1 MYPKHLTRD
10 LPSVEG
16 KLISCL
22 AKDISLFQEFPES
35 ITIDNFTSE
44 ENRIFFKVYKT
55 LYEKKYS
62 TIDEVSINSEF
73 PQGSK
78 DRQLFESY
86 HGSAMTKE
94 FKNNEL
100 SAIEN
105 FDKFKGDFLEVN
117 SKMALYKELKS
128 SIDRFNIE
136 EFCNETTE
144 HIYSYIDHK
153 LTNSVISVNSEADIE
168 NLGIDDEFIERC
180 KKGEAV
186 GITYGLHEYNK
197 ATMGMHFGNLSLLAY
212 GTNVGKTNTMFS
224 NFVLDYAM
232 QGEEVFIYSNE
243 TDKYDFQTFLLVN
256 VLSKKYGIHKI
267 TKNKLKNG
275 KLTEEQWEQ
284 IKVAQDFINENIKPL
299 ITVKY
304 PKSHNMKEFVS
315 YVRRY
320 AYRGVKYFFMDTMK
334 SDEAGSAQSVGLLV
348 DQSRTIYE
356 TCKKLNVHC
365 LATAQIALRHIEN
378 FTRVITEAHLAGS
391 KQISE
396 VCDVI
401 ITGRDLYL
409 DELDGEKNEIKI
421 YKNVTDDNGK
431 TWRKEYQKMDRER
444 SYVLLNLPKNRYGE
458 KGIFTV
464 FERLGHLGQF
474 HQIGLAKLKAI

>member
-1 MYPKHLTRD
+1 MYPKHLTED
-10 LPSVEG
+10 LPSIEG

-86 HGSAMTKE
+86 HGSALTKE

-284 IKVAQDFINENIKPL
+284 IKIAQDFINENIKPL

-421 YKNVTDDNGK
+421 YKNVTDDNGR
-431 TWRKEYQKMDRER
+431 TWRKEYQKMDREK
-444 SYVLLNLPKNRYGE
+444 SYILLNLPKNRYGE

-474 HQIGLAKLKAI
+474 HQVGLAQLKAI

>member
-186 GITYGLHEYNK
+186 GISYGFHEYNK
-197 ATMGMHFGNLSLLAY
+197 LTMGMHLGNLSLLAMPNN
-212 GTNVGKTNTMFS
+212 TGKSSSMFS
-224 NFVLDYAM
+224 CFALDYAM
-232 QGEEVFIYSNE
+232 QGEKVFIYSNE
-243 TDKYDFQTFLLVN
+243 TSKDDFQALLLLN
-256 VLSKKYGIHKI
+256 VLSKKYGINKI
-267 TKNKLKNG
+267 TKNKLKSG
-275 KLTEEQWEQ
+275 KLTDEQWEQ
-284 IKVAQDFINENIKPL
+284 VGVAQKHINEEIKPL
-299 ITVKY
+299 ITIKY
-304 PKSHNMKEFVS
+304 PRSHNMKEFVS
-315 YVRRY
+315 YMRRY
-320 AYRGVKYFFMDTMK
+320 AYRGYKYFFLDTMK
-334 SDEAGSAQSVGLLV
+334 SDDAGNSQAVGLLV

-365 LATAQIALRHIEN
+365 LATVQIALRHIEN

-391 KQISE
+391 KQIA
-396 VCDVI
+396 DVSDII
-401 ITGRDLYL
+401 ITGRELYL

-421 YKNVTDDNGK
+421 WRNVTDDNGS
-431 TWRKEYQKMDRER
+431 TWRKEYYKMDK
-444 SYVLLNLPKNRYGE
+444 SKKYILLNDPKNRYGE
-458 KGIFTV
+458 KMIFTIY
-464 FERLGHLGQF
+464 ERLGHLGQF
-474 HQIGLAKLKAI
+474 HQVGLAQLKAI